1 MALQFYIHNN
11 QKYITS
17 FPTTLFPL
25 KSGTG
30 PQECKNCEFY
40 GTTHDGVFIGFCEN
54 CNHSYDNQFE
64 SRTDVSVIGAIES
77 HCLPELVLPNYITD
91 AEFIIIQRIF
101 IDELKNI
108 KKKSPNTATDNNSD
122 VNSDVNSDDNSDVN
136 FIYCECGEK
145 VYINKLDQED
155 WVDAYYYYN
164 KALCSTCHEKH
175 NIDAMATEYG
185 PETQLKQMLSC
196 IQQPSTEKETK
207 QETEDIH
214 CFCGFKTPM
223 KIGGNP
229 VYARY
234 AKVPICECMRDAYNR
249 PYIPTYIDE
258 EPLWFP

>member
-1 MALQFYIHNN
+1 MALKFYIHNG

-25 KSGTG
+25 KSDTG

-40 GTTHDGVFIGFCEN
+40 GTTQDGVFVGFCEN

-64 SRTDVSVIGAIES
+64 SRTDVSAVGAIES

-91 AEFIIIQRIF
+91 AEFIIIQHIF

-108 KKKSPNTATDNNSD
+108 KKKSPNTATDNKSD
-122 VNSDVNSDDNSDVN
+122 VNSDVNSDLN

-145 VYINKLDQED
+145 VYINKLNQED

-185 PETQLKQMLSC
+185 PETQLKQMLSS
-196 IQQPSTEKETK
+196 IQQPSTEKET
-207 QETEDIH
+207 ENEDIH

-223 KIGGNP
+223 KIDDNP

-234 AKVPICECMRDAYNR
+234 AKVPICECMRDAYKR
-249 PYIPTYIDE
+249 PYTTTYTD
-258 EPLWFP
+258 

>member
-1 MALQFYIHNN
+1 MALQFYIHNG

-25 KSGTG
+25 KSDTG

-40 GTTHDGVFIGFCEN
+40 GTTQDGVFVGFCEN

-64 SRTDVSVIGAIES
+64 SRTDISVVGAIES

-108 KKKSPNTATDNNSD
+108 KKNSPNTATD
-122 VNSDVNSDDNSDVN
+122 VNTDLN

-145 VYINKLDQED
+145 VYINKLDQEV
-155 WVDAYYYYN
+155 WIDAYYYYN
-164 KALCSTCHEKH
+164 TALCSTCQEKH

-185 PETQLKQMLSC
+185 PETQLKQMLSS
-196 IQQPSTEKETK
+196 IQQPSTEKEK
-207 QETEDIH
+207 ETENEDIH

-223 KIGGNP
+223 KIDDNP

>member
-1 MALQFYIHNN
+1 MSLNYYTHNG

-17 FPTTLFPL
+17 FPSTLFPL
-25 KSGTG
+25 KTSTG

-40 GTTHDGVFIGFCEN
+40 GTIQDGVFVGFCEN

-64 SRTDVSVIGAIES
+64 SRTDVSAVGAIES

-91 AEFIIIQRIF
+91 AEFIIIQHIF

-108 KKKSPNTATDNNSD
+108 KKKSPNTATDNKSD
-122 VNSDVNSDDNSDVN
+122 VNSDVNSDLN

-145 VYINKLDQED
+145 VYINKLNQED

-185 PETQLKQMLSC
+185 PETQLKQMLSS
-196 IQQPSTEKETK
+196 IQQPSTEKET
-207 QETEDIH
+207 ENEDIH

-223 KIGGNP
+223 KIDDNP

>member
-1 MALQFYIHNN
+1 MALQFYIHNG

-25 KSGTG
+25 KSDTG

-40 GTTHDGVFIGFCEN
+40 GTTQDGVFVGFCEN

-64 SRTDVSVIGAIES
+64 SRTDVSAVGAIES

-91 AEFIIIQRIF
+91 AEFIIIQHIF
-101 IDELKNI
+101 IDELKNYQ
-108 KKKSPNTATDNNSD
+108 KKSPDNNSD
-122 VNSDVNSDDNSDVN
+122 LN

-145 VYINKLDQED
+145 VYINKLNQED

-185 PETQLKQMLSC
+185 QETQLKQMLSS
-196 IQQPSTEKETK
+196 IQQPSTEK
-207 QETEDIH
+207 ETEDIH

>member
-1 MALQFYIHNN
+1 MALQFYIHNG

-25 KSGTG
+25 KSDTG

-40 GTTHDGVFIGFCEN
+40 GTTQDGVFVGFCAN

-64 SRTDVSVIGAIES
+64 SRTDVSAVGAIES

-91 AEFIIIQRIF
+91 AEFIIIQHIF

-108 KKKSPNTATDNNSD
+108 KKKSPNTATDNKSD
-122 VNSDVNSDDNSDVN
+122 VNSDVNSDLN

-145 VYINKLDQED
+145 VYINKLNQED

-185 PETQLKQMLSC
+185 PETQLKQMLSS
-196 IQQPSTEKETK
+196 IQQPSTEKET
-207 QETEDIH
+207 ENEDIH

-223 KIGGNP
+223 KIDDNP

-234 AKVPICECMRDAYNR
+234 AKVPICECM
-249 PYIPTYIDE
+249 
-258 EPLWFP
+258 

>member
-1 MALQFYIHNN
+1 MALQFYIHNG

-40 GTTHDGVFIGFCEN
+40 GTTQDGVFVGFCEN

-64 SRTDVSVIGAIES
+64 SRTDVSAVSAIES

-91 AEFIIIQRIF
+91 AEFIIIQHIF
-101 IDELKNI
+101 IDELKNYQ
-108 KKKSPNTATDNNSD
+108 KKSPDNNSD
-122 VNSDVNSDDNSDVN
+122 LN

-145 VYINKLDQED
+145 VYINKLNQED

-185 PETQLKQMLSC
+185 QETQLKQMLSS
-196 IQQPSTEKETK
+196 IQQPSTEKET
-207 QETEDIH
+207 ENEDIH

-223 KIGGNP
+223 KIDDNP